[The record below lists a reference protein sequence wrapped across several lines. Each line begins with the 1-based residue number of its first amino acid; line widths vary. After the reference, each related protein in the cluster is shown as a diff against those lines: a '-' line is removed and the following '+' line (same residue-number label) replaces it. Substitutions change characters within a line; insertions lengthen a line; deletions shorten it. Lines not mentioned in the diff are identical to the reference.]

1 MVVRSV
7 PCSIRMALLALC
19 FALPE
24 HVIYTARMGYSC
36 IQTVAERSQFAT
48 LSSVHSE
55 STARAPRGRPPPRGR
70 IPRRRE
76 TQRALSSRGIC
87 PHLEAPNAAGRRG
100 AAQLHGT
107 IEARAGALTRHQ
119 PVERSGVSGERVWAR
134 GCWGGGERR
143 VQRGETPQRGE
154 EPPPP
159 SCRPNEGQMRGGRG
173 TTGVRQCDEGALG
186 ALHWGL
192 QACVLR
198 Q

>member
-1 MVVRSV
+1 M
-7 PCSIRMALLALC
+7 ALC

-24 HVIYTARMGYSC
+24 HDLQHAIGYTDSSGKRRG
-36 IQTVAERSQFAT
+36 
-48 LSSVHSE
+48 LSSQLSVQC
-55 STARAPRGRPPPRGR
+55 TQNRPRAPPAAGRRPGGGSHAG
-70 IPRRRE
+70 E
-76 TQRALSSRGIC
+76 RALSSRGIC

-186 ALHWGL
+186 ALHWGV